1 MKMPPRT
8 VAVIDI
14 GSAAIRMSIAQIGS
28 RRSINVLEALKRPV
42 HLGKDTFTSGKIG
55 RQTIEECV
63 EILRGFKRV
72 MEEYGITDSKQVRAV
87 ATSAVREAGN
97 RQDVLDRIYSATGI
111 VVKTIDEAVVN
122 RLNYLTVQR
131 TLRNDTTRAK
141 HTLAVDIGA
150 GSTNLLV
157 LQKNN
162 VVYSHS
168 HNLGAL
174 RVLELL
180 DSFREPT
187 SHLQNILDNQLLEM
201 LELMSHSVKL
211 GRSIHLL
218 ALNGAVTFAEREMRG
233 SPEAP
238 MKIDLA
244 KLEKFTRQFVKLS
257 VDERAEK
264 YHISYAQAE
273 TFGPT
278 LLAYVLLA
286 KRCGL
291 STLTAM
297 DISLQE
303 GLLLEAVTEGIWTEG
318 FKRQIVRSAVALGRK
333 YHFNESQARH
343 IARLCKELFGALK
356 KPFHLDPRF
365 ELILSIAAL
374 LHQIGTFISNQ
385 AHHKHSMYLIRNS
398 NLFGLGKHDIL
409 LIGLVARYHR
419 RAAPKPSHSDY
430 QALERDERISVSQMA
445 AILRI
450 AVALESANRQRIRD
464 FRFEVK
470 NKRLIITVNGVDD
483 LSLEL
488 LGLKQRSGFFEDIFG
503 LQVELRKEAS

>member
-1 MKMPPRT
+1 MKTPPRT
-8 VAVIDI
+8 IAVIDI
-14 GSAAIRMSIAQIGS
+14 GSAAIRMSVAQIGS
-28 RRSINVLEALKRPV
+28 RRSINVLEELKRHV
-42 HLGKDTFTSGKIG
+42 HLGKDTFTSRKIG

-63 EILRGFKRV
+63 DILRGFKQV
-72 MEEYGITDSKQVRAV
+72 MEEYGVTEAKQIRAV
-87 ATSAVREAGN
+87 ATSAVREATN

-131 TLRNDTTRAK
+131 TIRNNKTRAK
-141 HTLAVDIGA
+141 HTLAADIGA

-187 SHLQNILDNQLLEM
+187 SHLRSILDNQLLEM
-201 LELMSHSVKL
+201 MELMGHSIKL
-211 GRSIHLL
+211 GRSIRLM
-218 ALNGAVTFAEREMRG
+218 ALSSAVIFAGQEMG
-233 SPEAP
+233 EPSLSP
-238 MKIDLA
+238 MTLNLSKF
-244 KLEKFTRQFVKLS
+244 EKFTRRFLDLS
-257 VDERAEK
+257 VEERSEK

-273 TFGPT
+273 TFGPI

-291 STLTAM
+291 TNIKAI

-303 GLLLEAVTEGIWTEG
+303 GLLLEAATEGIWTEG
-318 FKRQIVRSAVALGRK
+318 FKRQIVRSAIALGRK
-333 YHFNESQARH
+333 YDFNEAQARH
-343 IARLCKELFGALK
+343 IARLCKELFSALK
-356 KPFHLDPRF
+356 PRFGLDPRF
-365 ELILSIAAL
+365 ELILYIAAL

-409 LIGLVARYHR
+409 LIGLIARYHR

-430 QALERDERISVSQMA
+430 QSLDRDERISVSQMA

-464 FRFEVK
+464 FSCQVK
-470 NKRLIITVNGVDD
+470 ENRLVITVNGIDD

-503 LQVELRKEAS
+503 LQIELRKST